1 MRPVRVPPALGPT
14 VLLALLAPATAAAF
28 NPESTFL
35 SSEAA
40 MAGGAVLAADDEGGA
55 GWYNPA
61 SLGAVRRSS
70 VQLGASAYSV
80 HAFRLRNA
88 IVTELP
94 WETRPFEARDTGFGS
109 SPAALAYAFNLR
121 EGLGLA
127 VGVWTP
133 SATDQALSLRSSS
146 AGPYPDPAYPDLRA
160 AYDQRYG
167 LSHHSEDT
175 WVGAGV
181 GWQARPGLRLGAA
194 LQGAYSTATSV
205 VDLQTAIRVS
215 PMVDPLQ
222 QGAHLNVS
230 IRSDESMLVGRAL
243 LGLQWDAAPS
253 LRLAAAVRTPAVRV
267 VAWGTTT
274 RLLSVSALLP
284 GFAPQIG
291 QVVQETSPESGL
303 SVVDVGRLSGG
314 LAWGLGGWSLR
325 LDGDWSPALS
335 RRGKGALES
344 WNARA
349 GALLRWSEDLTV
361 GAGLFREGARNVA
374 SQGRFSV
381 DVHGAAGGLS
391 YRPAKVVR
399 ALGGGK
405 EWDLVSGLAA
415 RVAFGAGHG
424 PGMTVVPF
432 DLASS
437 QLPIA
442 FGEPDRGYLEVAA
455 STVDASLHVFTTMS
469 F

>member
-1 MRPVRVPPALGPT
+1 MRPVRVPPALRAAA
-14 VLLALLAPATAAAF
+14 LLALLAPGPAAAF
-28 NPESTFL
+28 GPESIFL
-35 SSEAA
+35 SPEAA
-40 MAGGAVLAADDEGGA
+40 MGGGAVLAADDEGGA

-61 SLGAVRRSS
+61 SLGGLRRSS

-80 HAFRLRNA
+80 DSFRLRDA
-88 IVTELP
+88 LVTELP
-94 WETRPFEARDTGFGS
+94 WETRPSAVRDAGFGS
-109 SPAALAYAFNLR
+109 VPAVLAYAIHLR
-121 EGLGLA
+121 EGLGLS

-133 SATDQALSLRSSS
+133 SATDQGMSLSSS
-146 AGPYPDPAYPDLRA
+146 SSGPYPDPAFPGLLA
-160 AYDQRYG
+160 TYDQRYG
-167 LSHHSEDT
+167 LSYHGDDT
-175 WVGAGV
+175 WVGAAV
-181 GWQARPGLRLGAA
+181 GWQALPGLRLGAA
-194 LQGAYSTATSV
+194 LQGAYATTSSV
-205 VDLQTAIRVS
+205 VDLQTSIRTS
-215 PMVDPLQ
+215 SADPLE

-230 IRSDESMLVGRAL
+230 IRSDESMLAGRAL
-243 LGLQWDAAPS
+243 VGLQWDAAPS
-253 LRLAAAVRTPAVRV
+253 LRLAAAFRSPAVRV

-303 SVVDVGRLSGG
+303 SIVDVGRLSGG
-314 LAWGLGGWSLR
+314 LAWGRGAWSLR

-335 RRGKGALES
+335 RRGKGARES

-374 SQGRFSV
+374 SQGHFSV
-381 DVHGAAGGLS
+381 DAYGVTGGLS

-399 ALGGGK
+399 ALGGG
-405 EWDLVSGLAA
+405 EDWDLVSGLAA
-415 RVAFGAGHG
+415 RVGYGTGRG

-432 DLASS
+432 DLGAS

-442 FGEPDRGYLEVAA
+442 FGEPDRGYLEVPATTA
-455 STVDASLHVFTTMS
+455 DASLHVFTTMS